1 MKRNKVYVSSYGA
14 LCGLGA
20 NLNACVESIIAEKSA
35 IVPDAE
41 YRLSSGVGMLSSR
54 IKEDW
59 IRPLSSGFSRLERMM
74 ITVLEEANVGR
85 VDFSSQDTLFIFS
98 TTKGNISKLGEVVNN
113 DLIYNLACKVVSY
126 YGNPNKPFIISNA
139 CISGVMASQ
148 HAYLQLSSGKF
159 RNAVVVGG
167 DEFSKFVSSGFDSF
181 HSMSELPCR
190 PYDKNRDGLSLGEA
204 VAVAV
209 YTVDESKSDGS
220 GIMVLGGASSNDA
233 NHISGPSRTGDGL
246 AATMIKAMESAGL
259 TAADIPLVLAH
270 GTATMYNDEMECK
283 ALALS
288 GLQNAQL
295 VSLKGYFGHTLG
307 ASGLL
312 ETVLMLDMMKKGFVP
327 RTLGYTENGLSQE
340 MKVTKSAEHKKID
353 TFLKSASGFGGCN
366 CSVVFGRKLDEC
378 VSDQDCTPKVSV
390 RVDIKNNE
398 VSLNGNKVFLSENA
412 DEYADFI
419 RAAFKNVSP
428 EPYMKF
434 AKMDDF
440 CKLALTS
447 VEYLGFR
454 GVENTALLLQT
465 NSGCLAS
472 DLKHLEN
479 ISQGAENASPAVFVY
494 TLPNIALGEIAI
506 RHKFKGENLTRIVE
520 SYDEN
525 ALVEDSRT
533 LLNNGADVVIAM
545 YIDYFGPACYSAVSC
560 IVSRE

>member
-20 NLNACVESIIAEKSA
+20 NLNACVESIIAERSA

-41 YRLSSGVGMLSSR
+41 YRMSSGARMLTSR
-54 IKEDW
+54 VKEDW
-59 IRPLSSGFSRLERMM
+59 IKPLSSDFSRLERMM
-74 ITVLEEANVGR
+74 ITVLEEANVGK
-85 VDFSSQDTLFIFS
+85 VDFSSKDTLFIFS
-98 TTKGNISKLGEVVNN
+98 TTKGNISKLGEVANN
-113 DLIYNLACKVVSY
+113 ELIYNLACRVVSY

-148 HAYLQLSSGKF
+148 HAYFSLLSGKF
-159 RNAVVVGG
+159 SNAVVVGG

-181 HSMSELPCR
+181 HSMSEQPCR
-190 PYDKNRDGLSLGEA
+190 PYDKDRDGLSLGEA

-209 YTVDESKSDGS
+209 YTTDESKSDGS
-220 GIMVLGGASSNDA
+220 GLMLLGGASSNDA

-246 AATMIKAMESAGL
+246 AATMTKAMEISGLSSA
-259 TAADIPLVLAH
+259 DVPLVLAH
-270 GTATMYNDEMECK
+270 GTATLYNDEMECK

-288 GLQNAQL
+288 GLQNAEL

-312 ETVLMLDMMKKGFVP
+312 ETVLMLDMMKRGIVP
-327 RTLGYTENGLSQE
+327 RTLGYTNNGLSQE
-340 MKVTKSAEHKKID
+340 MKVTKSTEHKSIEA
-353 TFLKSASGFGGCN
+353 FLKSASGFGGCN
-366 CSVVFGRKLDEC
+366 CSVVFGRKAGEF
-378 VSDQDCTPKVSV
+378 SSV
-390 RVDIKNNE
+390 ESSTVKISTKAEIKSNH
-398 VSLNGNKVFLSENA
+398 VSLNGAKVFQSENN

-419 RAAFKNVSP
+419 RAAFKNISS

-447 VEYLGFR
+447 VEYLGIN
-454 GVENTALLLQT
+454 GVENTALLLHT
-465 NSGCLAS
+465 NSGCIHS
-472 DLKHLEN
+472 DLRHLEN

-520 SYDEN
+520 SFDEK
-525 ALVEDSRT
+525 ALMDDATT
-533 LLNNGADVVIAM
+533 LLDNGADIVVAM
-545 YIDYFGPACYSAVSC
+545 YVDYFDSTCYSAISSV
-560 IVSRE
+560 VSRE